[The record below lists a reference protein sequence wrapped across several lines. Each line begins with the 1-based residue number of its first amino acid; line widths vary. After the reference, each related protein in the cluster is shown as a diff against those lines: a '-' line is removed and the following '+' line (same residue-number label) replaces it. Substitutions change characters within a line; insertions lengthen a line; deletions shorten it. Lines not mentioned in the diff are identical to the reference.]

1 MRFRLNMHS
10 IRFKFLGIPVLSVL
24 LTMVIVVTSVVA
36 ITEQSILNQLKKDGL
51 LLANQAVSQ
60 IEMSSSALEIIDS
73 TVESDIRTLG
83 GFLNA
88 NFDSATDNPYL
99 AAVAKQ
105 FEVDE
110 INVADKNGAILYS
123 SLPTSIGT
131 VYSKDH
137 AAQKVLGSGSE
148 FYVEDIRKS
157 KETGDYYKYGYVKS
171 KDGGVIQI
179 GIMAN
184 RIQSFTDSVGYQS
197 LINDLSKS
205 QEVVYALFI
214 DPNLKASAHSDPE
227 RVGISLD
234 DEGSK
239 SAIQQGKLFTST
251 YYYEKEH
258 VDVYD
263 VIVPV
268 KKDDKVIGAIDLGL
282 SLKNG
287 QQAVDRILLFSTI
300 IGAAAFVIISLIL
313 IFVSNQVI
321 KPLQQ
326 LVRSSKQVASGEL
339 YHEIIAKS
347 KDETGILAL
356 SFRDM
361 VSKLRSVVTGIQH
374 KASQTDDMSSHLATS
389 SDQLSSASKEVAVAI
404 QQVSE
409 GAASQASELTGIVE
423 SMSELAEYLDGI
435 QTKMALVKHNVE
447 EAEDK
452 AATGKDN
459 IDIVSSS
466 FGNLTTSVQA
476 VNNKLTAL
484 ANSISQIGMITQT
497 INGISTQTNMLAL
510 NAAIEASRAG
520 EAGRGFAVVAGE
532 VRKLAEQSKQAT
544 EQIQVLIE
552 SITGETKEV
561 LQRSDEVDTMM
572 YRQMET
578 VELTNDSFR
587 DILGAV
593 AAITPLI
600 ENTYAYIHHTLQSK
614 NIVIDK
620 TSAVSAV
627 AQQLSAAS
635 EEISAS
641 SEEMLASAQ
650 EVSHF
655 ANQLSDIS
663 LELNGHVKLFQLREQ
678 S

>member
-1 MRFRLNMHS
+1 MKSRLNVHS
-10 IRFKFLGIPVLSVL
+10 IRFKFLGIPILSVL
-24 LTMVIVVTSVVA
+24 LTMVVIVTSVVA

-51 LLANQAVSQ
+51 LLAQQAVSQ

-88 NFDSATDNPYL
+88 NIESATDNRYL

-110 INVADKNGAILYS
+110 INVADKNGTILYS

-137 AAQKVLGSGSE
+137 AAQKVLDSGSE

-157 KETGDYYKYGYVKS
+157 KETGDYFKYGYVKS

-179 GIMAN
+179 GILAN
-184 RIQSFTDSVGYQS
+184 RIQSFTDSVGYQN
-197 LINDLSKS
+197 LVNNLSKS
-205 QEVVYALFI
+205 NEVVYALFI
-214 DPNLKASAHSDPE
+214 EPNLTASAHSDPE
-227 RVGISLD
+227 RIGITLD

-239 SAIQQGKLFTST
+239 SAIQQGITYTST

-282 SLKNG
+282 SLANG
-287 QQAVDRILLFSTI
+287 QQAVDRILLLSAI
-300 IGAAAFVIISLIL
+300 IGAAAFVIIVLIL
-313 IFVSNQVI
+313 IFVSNRVI

-339 YHEIIAKS
+339 YHDILAKS

-361 VSKLRSVVTGIQH
+361 VSKLRSVVSGIQG
-374 KASQTDDMSSHLATS
+374 KASQTNDMSSHLASS
-389 SDQLSSASKEVAVAI
+389 SDQLSSASKEVAAAI
-404 QQVSE
+404 QQVSL
-409 GAASQASELTGIVE
+409 GAASQASELTDIVE
-423 SMSELAEYLDGI
+423 SMSELAEDLDGI
-435 QTKMALVKHNVE
+435 QTKMALLKQNVE

-452 AATGKDN
+452 AATGKENVDV
-459 IDIVSSS
+459 VSSS
-466 FGNLTTSVQA
+466 FGNLSTAIQA
-476 VNNKLTAL
+476 VNTKLSAL
-484 ANSISQIGMITQT
+484 ADSISQIGMITQT

-520 EAGRGFAVVAGE
+520 ETGRGFAVVADE
-532 VRKLAEQSKQAT
+532 VRKLAEQSRLAT
-544 EQIQVLIE
+544 EQIQKLIE
-552 SITGETKEV
+552 SITGETQEV
-561 LQRSDEVDTMM
+561 LRTSDEVDTMM
-572 YRQMET
+572 DTQMKT

-600 ENTYAYIHHTLQSK
+600 DNTYAYIHHTLQTRD
-614 NIVIDK
+614 IVVDK
-620 TSAVSAV
+620 TTAVSAV
-627 AQQLSAAS
+627 AEQLSAAS

-663 LELNGHVKLFQLREQ
+663 LELNSHVQLFRLEER